1 MALIRHVSKVS
12 ALTLASRV
20 LGFLRD
26 ILMARYLGAGLAS
39 DAFFVAFKLPNF
51 FRRLFAEGAFSAA
64 FVPLYTAARSR
75 DPTGR
80 QARRLA
86 EEALAGLT
94 TILLVL
100 TILVQIALPVLI
112 YLLAPGFAEDT
123 IKRELAVAL
132 TRLTF
137 PYLLSISL
145 VALLSGVLNAHD
157 RFAAPAAA
165 PVLLNL
171 TFITT
176 LLLWAD
182 SPLVTAH
189 RLAVAVSVAGMVQ
202 LVWLVLAAGRAG
214 IVLRFR
220 RPRWSPRLR
229 QLVSLMLPVALGA
242 GITQVNLMIDIVLAS
257 FLPDGALSFL
267 FYADRLNQLPL
278 GVIGVAVG
286 TTLLPGLSRS
296 FAQGDEEKAAR
307 LLAEALTIVLALA
320 LPAALA
326 LAILPDILIA
336 GLFERGA
343 FDAADTR
350 ATAAALVAYAS
361 GLPAYMLTK
370 TLVPVF
376 YAEKDTRTPTRIALM
391 ALAANFALNLALIG
405 PLAHIGLALATS
417 LAAWLQTGLLAYR
430 LRGRGRLP
438 SSLIRRLPL
447 ASILA
452 ASITMAAA
460 LLGVRL
466 LLRIWALD
474 AVTAV
479 VLTVATGLTVYGLA
493 AWLFGL
499 HRRLPGMRR
508 PAPSA

>member
-1 MALIRHVSKVS
+1 MVLIRHVSKVS

-26 ILMARYLGAGLAS
+26 VLMARYLGAGLAS

-75 DPTGR
+75 DSSGR

-86 EEALAGLT
+86 EEALAGLA
-94 TILLVL
+94 TILLVF
-100 TILVQIALPVLI
+100 TVLVQVALPVLI
-112 YLLAPGFAEDT
+112 YLLAPGFAEDA

-137 PYLLSISL
+137 PYLLCISL

-182 SPLVTAH
+182 SPLVTAR
-189 RLAVAVSVAGMVQ
+189 RLAAAVSVAGIVQ

-220 RPRWSPRLR
+220 PPRWSARLR
-229 QLVSLMLPVALGA
+229 QLVCLMLPVALGA
-242 GITQVNLMIDIVLAS
+242 GITQINLMIDIVLAS

-296 FAQGDEEKAAR
+296 FARGDEESAAR
-307 LLAEALTIVLALA
+307 LLAEALAIILALA

-326 LAILPDILIA
+326 LVTVPDILIA

-343 FDAADTR
+343 FDATDTR
-350 ATAAALVAYAS
+350 ATAAALMAYAS

-370 TLVPVF
+370 AFVPVF
-376 YAEKDTRTPTRIALM
+376 YAEKDTRTPTRIALV

-405 PLAHIGLALATS
+405 PFAHVGLALATS
-417 LAAWLQTGLLAYR
+417 LAAWMQTGLLAHR
-430 LRGRGRLP
+430 LRRRGRLP
-438 SSLIRRLPL
+438 PSLLRRLPISPI
-447 ASILA
+447 AA
-452 ASITMAAA
+452 ASIAMVSA
-460 LLGVRL
+460 LFVLRL
-466 LLRIWALD
+466 LLRIWTVE
-474 AVTAV
+474 AVMAV
-479 VLTVATGLTVYGLA
+479 AITVGVGLAVYGLA
-493 AWLFGL
+493 AWLCGL
-499 HRRLPGMRR
+499 HRRLPGLRR
-508 PAPSA
+508 PAPPA